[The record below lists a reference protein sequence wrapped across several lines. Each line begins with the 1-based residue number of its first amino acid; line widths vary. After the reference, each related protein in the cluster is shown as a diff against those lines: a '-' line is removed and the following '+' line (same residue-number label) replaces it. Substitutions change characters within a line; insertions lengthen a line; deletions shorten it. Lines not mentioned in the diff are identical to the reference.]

1 MGNRIMFVTLFG
13 QVTIPSMDQRFWGGK
28 EKWGEI
34 ISEDSF
40 QGIFAAEYK
49 KWNGRVCKG
58 FKMRD

>member
-1 MGNRIMFVTLFG
+1 MIRIV
-13 QVTIPSMDQRFWGGK
+13 QEGK
-28 EKWGEI
+28 VGEI

-58 FKMRD
+58 FKMRG